1 MKKNDIIEN
10 LTVEKLVFGGKWFT
24 RMTDGKVIFITG
36 WAVPGSIVNVR
47 IIKKKSWFIEG
58 QIIETIKKSPLEKEA
73 NCDIF
78 WLCGGCK
85 WQTIPYEKQLEIKD
99 EQVKESLFHLAKY
112 QENINIEKIEASPVI
127 WWYRNKI
134 EFSFGKFIS
143 DKMQIREDFNV
154 WFHKQ
159 AEFSKIVDCS
169 YCHLIDEKS
178 NQVFNKIKEFA
189 KNTWLPVYDQMR
201 QSGFFRHLI
210 IRKTH
215 FTNEMMIILGYNPK
229 YENWNFDLDSVK
241 KFLLSLTSDFSEI
254 KSIYLTSN
262 SNLADVALWDLELI
276 YGNPVIVE
284 KLLGLKFEISPK
296 SFFQTNSTWAE
307 KLYSIVLDYAD
318 KENLKNST
326 VLDLYAGTG
335 TIGMTFAPFTKEV
348 YSVEMVTDASKD
360 WEKNAIL
367 NNISNMNFVNAKV
380 EDFLKEFTLDWEK
393 KADLLIIDPPRAWMH
408 PSALPN
414 ILKFDAAQIIY
425 VSCNPATLARD
436 LEFILANSEYKI
448 EKLKAKDMFPH
459 THHIETVVSL
469 KK

>member
-10 LTVEKLVFGGKWFT
+10 LKVEKLVFGGKGFT
-24 RMTDGKVIFITG
+24 RMPDGKVIFITG
-36 WAVPGSIVNVR
+36 SAVPGSIVNVR
-47 IIKKKSWFIEG
+47 IIKKKSGFIEG
-58 QIIETIKKSPLEKEA
+58 QIIETVKKSPLEKEA

-78 WLCGGCK
+78 GLCGGCK

-112 QENINIEKIEASPVI
+112 QENINIEKIEASPMV
-127 WWYRNKI
+127 WGYRNKI

-143 DKMQIREDFNV
+143 DKMQIRENFNV
-154 WFHKQ
+154 GFHKQ
-159 AEFSKIVDCS
+159 AEFSKIIDCS

-189 KNTWLPVYDQMR
+189 KNTGLPVYDQMR

-229 YENWNFDLDSVK
+229 YENGNFDLDSVK
-241 KFLLSLTSDFSEI
+241 NFLLSLTKDFTEI

-262 SNLADVALWDLELI
+262 ANLADVALGDLELI

-284 KLLGLKFEISPK
+284 ELLGLKFEISPK
-296 SFFQTNSTWAE
+296 SFFQTNSTGAE

-335 TIGMTFAPFTKEV
+335 TIGMTFAPFAKEV

-360 WEKNAIL
+360 GEKNATL
-367 NNISNMNFVNAKV
+367 NKISNMKFINAKV
-380 EDFLKEFTLDWEK
+380 EDFLKEFTLDGEK
-393 KADLLIIDPPRAWMH
+393 QADLLIIDP
-408 PSALPN
+408 
-414 ILKFDAAQIIY
+414 
-425 VSCNPATLARD
+425 
-436 LEFILANSEYKI
+436 
-448 EKLKAKDMFPH
+448 
-459 THHIETVVSL
+459 
-469 KK
+469 

>member
-1 MKKNDIIEN
+1 MKKNDVIEN
-10 LTVEKLVFGGKWFT
+10 LAVEKLVFGGKWFT
-24 RMTDGKVIFITG
+24 RMPDWKVIFITG
-36 WAVPGSIVNVR
+36 GAVPGSIVNVR
-47 IIKKKSWFIEG
+47 IIKKKSGFIEG
-58 QIIETIKKSPLEKEA
+58 QIIETVKKSPLEKEA

-78 WLCGGCK
+78 GLCGGCK
-85 WQTIPYEKQLEIKD
+85 WQTIDYAKQLEIKD
-99 EQVKESLFHLAKY
+99 EQVKESLFHLKKY
-112 QENINIEKIEASPVI
+112 QENINIEPIEASPVI
-127 WWYRNKI
+127 WGYRNKI

-143 DKMQIREDFNV
+143 DKLWVRQDFNV
-154 WFHKQ
+154 GFHKQ

-169 YCHLIDEKS
+169 YCHLIDETS
-178 NQVFNKIKEFA
+178 NSVFKKIKEFA
-189 KNTWLPVYDQMR
+189 LNSGLPVYDQMR

-229 YENWNFDLDSVK
+229 FDNWNFDLNSIK
-241 KFLLSLTSDFSEI
+241 NFLLSLTKEFGEI

-262 SNLADVALWDLELI
+262 DNLADVALGNLELI

-284 KLLGLKFEISPK
+284 ELLGLKFEISPK

-318 KENLKNST
+318 KEHLKNST

-348 YSVEMVTDASKD
+348 YSVEMVTDASLD
-360 WEKNAIL
+360 GEKNAKL
-367 NNISNMNFVNAKV
+367 NNISNMKFVNAKV
-380 EDFLKEFTLDWEK
+380 EDFLKEFTAEWWKE
-393 KADLLIIDPPRAWMH
+393 ADLLIIDPPRAGMH

-414 ILKFDAAQIIY
+414 ILKFNAKQMIY

-436 LEFILANSEYKI
+436 LEFILANSDYKI

>member
-1 MKKNDIIEN
+1 MKKNDVIEN

-24 RMTDGKVIFITG
+24 RMEDGKVIFIIG
-36 WAVPGSIVNVR
+36 WAVPGSVVNLR

-58 QIIETIKKSPLEKEA
+58 QIIETVKKSPLEKEA

-78 WLCGGCK
+78 GLCGGCK

-99 EQVKESLFHLAKY
+99 AQVKESLFHLAKY
-112 QENINIEKIEASPVI
+112 QENINIEQIEASPVI
-127 WWYRNKI
+127 WGYRNKI

-143 DKMQIREDFNV
+143 DKLWVREDFNV
-154 WFHKQ
+154 GFHKQ

-169 YCHLIDEKS
+169 YCHLIDDKS
-178 NQVFNKIKEFA
+178 NAVFKKIKEFA
-189 KNTWLPVYDQMR
+189 LNSGLPVYDQMR

-215 FTNEMMIILGYNPK
+215 FTNEMMLILGYNPK
-229 YENWNFDLDSVK
+229 FDNWNFDLDSIK
-241 KFLLSLTSDFSEI
+241 NFLLTLTSEFSEI

-262 SNLADVALWDLELI
+262 ANLADVALGDLELI
-276 YGNPVIVE
+276 FWNPVIVE
-284 KLLGLKFEISPK
+284 ELLGLKFEISPK

-318 KENLKNST
+318 KKHLKNST

-335 TIGMTFAPFTKEV
+335 TIGMTFAPFAKEV

-360 WEKNAIL
+360 GEKNAIL
-367 NNISNMNFVNAKV
+367 NNISNMHFVNAKV
-380 EDFLKEFTLDWEK
+380 EDFLKEFTAEWEK
-393 KADLLIIDPPRAWMH
+393 QADLLIIDPPRAGMH

-414 ILKFDAAQIIY
+414 ILKFNAKQMIY